1 MVVRLTYKGGGTQII
16 THVLRTIKFKRK
28 TKNVKDVKK
37 ERERRKRE
45 PS

>member
-1 MVVRLTYKGGGTQII
+1 
-16 THVLRTIKFKRK
+16 LRTIKFKRK

-37 ERERRKRE
+37 ERERRKAE